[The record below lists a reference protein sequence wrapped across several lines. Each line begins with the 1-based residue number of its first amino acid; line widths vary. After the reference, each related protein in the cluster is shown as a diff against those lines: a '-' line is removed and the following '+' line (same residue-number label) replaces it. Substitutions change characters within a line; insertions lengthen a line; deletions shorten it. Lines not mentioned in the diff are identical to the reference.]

1 MNFAPLQ
8 GLQFRNIFEINQTA
22 KAGIQENSGCND
34 EKSPRAR
41 RKNTLKVSQ
50 KIFVFLV
57 TNHELEG
64 EDMGPFENISK
75 GKLYDEIG
83 KQADRGTMS
92 KPHSQSR
99 WPPPSLHVFFFRH
112 HCRDSSDSTPFKI
125 KKNCGPVP
133 QLKPFA
139 KKRKL
144 KSCSRNADQ
153 GISPITGKAEHVLL
167 SIVLGYCILIAF
179 LFLGYFCQSVHPFDV
194 AICRINQSRVLVNTN
209 PSMTRQEM

>member
-1 MNFAPLQ
+1 MNFAPPQ

-50 KIFVFLV
+50 KILVFLV

-64 EDMGPFENISK
+64 EDMGPFENMSK

-125 KKNCGPVP
+125 KKIFVG
-133 QLKPFA
+133 L
-139 KKRKL
+139 
-144 KSCSRNADQ
+144 CSN
-153 GISPITGKAEHVLL
+153 
-167 SIVLGYCILIAF
+167 
-179 LFLGYFCQSVHPFDV
+179 
-194 AICRINQSRVLVNTN
+194 
-209 PSMTRQEM
+209 

>member
-1 MNFAPLQ
+1 M
-8 GLQFRNIFEINQTA
+8 QFRNIFEINQTA
-22 KAGIQENSGCND
+22 KAGIHENSGCND

-50 KIFVFLV
+50 KILVFLV

-125 KKNCGPVP
+125 KKIVGRCRNYNLL
-133 QLKPFA
+133 Q
-139 KKRKL
+139 KKKL

-209 PSMTRQEM
+209 PPMTRQEM

>member
-1 MNFAPLQ
+1 MPVSDRAGNV
-8 GLQFRNIFEINQTA
+8 GDVQFRNIFEINQTA

-41 RKNTLKVSQ
+41 RKNKLKISQ
-50 KIFVFLV
+50 TIFVFLV

-64 EDMGPFENISK
+64 EDMGPFENVSK

-125 KKNCGPVP
+125 KKYICGPVP
-133 QLKPFA
+133 QLKTFCTQKNWRAAREMQTKVYLPSLERQNMFCFP
-139 KKRKL
+139 L
-144 KSCSRNADQ
+144 FW
-153 GISPITGKAEHVLL
+153 V
-167 SIVLGYCILIAF
+167 IVFWLPS
-179 LFLGYFCQSVHPFDV
+179 YF
-194 AICRINQSRVLVNTN
+194 
-209 PSMTRQEM
+209 